1 VYNFTAIQ
9 CLAWAQNRKMI
20 EGATIFEPGTP
31 KYAPQ
36 MIQYIKSH
44 MPQVVAAPSPKDLY
58 KELKCKSFQ
67 WGDQWEKMN
76 RRYDLVISCNS
87 FDQELDPFGHFKFLW
102 ERTRTGGN
110 IILDLPASCSSDP
123 FGFSPNFVSYIR
135 RYNNIDVPYM
145 RLSDK
150 TGQFCTIPDSNKIY
164 STRELNEDILFKFK
178 ETLQL
183 RLTVCF
189 KKNESEE
196 LNTHG

>member
-1 VYNFTAIQ
+1 MYNFTGIQ
-9 CLAWAQNRKMI
+9 ALAWANKRKLFQD
-20 EGATIFEPGTP
+20 ATIYEPGTP

-44 MPQVVAAPSPKDLY
+44 MPKVIAAPSPKELY
-58 KELKCKSFQ
+58 KELGCKSYQ
-67 WGDQWEKMN
+67 TGDQWEKMD
-76 RRYDLVISCNS
+76 RKYDFVISMNS
-87 FDQELDPFGHFKFLW
+87 FEGELDPWGHFKFLW

-110 IILDLPASCSSDP
+110 LLLDLPASVSNEPNS
-123 FGFSPNFVSYIR
+123 FSPNWVSYIR

-145 RLSDK
+145 RLSDR
-150 TGQFCTIPDSNKIY
+150 TGQFCTIPDSTEIY
-164 STRELNEDILFKFK
+164 DVRKLNHDLLFKYK

-196 LNTHG
+196 LVTNG